1 VIRSGIMAAARTNA
15 QIAQALTALT
25 TLVVRDNDPGRDSE
39 KRLERFMSH
48 KPTLFTGGY
57 NPEGAI
63 KWLDEV
69 EIIFEA
75 MSCSEENKTTLGTY
89 ALREEAIVWWRNVRL
104 RIGVDGVAIVWE
116 TFKREF
122 LRKYFPA
129 DVKNKKVIE
138 FMELKQGN
146 LSVAEYTAK
155 FEALCVFSPHY
166 NTVEAEEDKCVK
178 FESGLRPDIKL
189 LIGFSEIRDFPT
201 LMTKARICDEDS
213 KAKTNYYKVLNDRKG
228 KGLDR
233 GKPYENKGNGSGKK
247 KQGSGSC
254 YKCGE
259 RGHMSYDC
267 PRKSDKCFNCGQFGH
282 KADACRV
289 KVFCFN
295 CGEEGHKSPVCKK
308 PKMPR

>member
-1 VIRSGIMAAARTNA
+1 
-15 QIAQALTALT
+15 
-25 TLVVRDNDPGRDSE
+25 
-39 KRLERFMSH
+39 
-48 KPTLFTGGY
+48 
-57 NPEGAI
+57 
-63 KWLDEV
+63 
-69 EIIFEA
+69 

-201 LMTKARICDEDS
+201 LMTKARICDEDRYIAS
-213 KAKTNYYKVLNDRKG
+213 TLRTTSNRARRLAEEGDDRKPAIQGCWIWWFSNLGCDEEITQQDLNEAIQGLGGPMTRERAKKAKEGLTNLITNLMGAEEQKDEIEPRIINLITSSEDG
-228 KGLDR
+228 IGT
-233 GKPYENKGNGSGKK
+233 
-247 KQGSGSC
+247 
-254 YKCGE
+254 
-259 RGHMSYDC
+259 GHAA
-267 PRKSDKCFNCGQFGH
+267 QI
-282 KADACRV
+282 
-289 KVFCFN
+289 
-295 CGEEGHKSPVCKK
+295 
-308 PKMPR
+308 

>member
-1 VIRSGIMAAARTNA
+1 
-15 QIAQALTALT
+15 
-25 TLVVRDNDPGRDSE
+25 
-39 KRLERFMSH
+39 
-48 KPTLFTGGY
+48 
-57 NPEGAI
+57 
-63 KWLDEV
+63 
-69 EIIFEA
+69 

-146 LSVAEYTAK
+146 LSVAEYSAK

-201 LMTKARICDEDS
+201 LMTKARIFWLYP
-213 KAKTNYYKVLNDRKG
+213 KL
-228 KGLDR
+228 
-233 GKPYENKGNGSGKK
+233 
-247 KQGSGSC
+247 
-254 YKCGE
+254 
-259 RGHMSYDC
+259 
-267 PRKSDKCFNCGQFGH
+267 RKSFRYFDY
-282 KADACRV
+282 CRV
-289 KVFCFN
+289 DFPYSANKTEDPRSQDRTDKTEVAELIRLERSFSSLV
-295 CGEEGHKSPVCKK
+295 EELTGKENLHSLQRDLQSLMKLEDRQEVLKTSSSECCNL
-308 PKMPR
+308 